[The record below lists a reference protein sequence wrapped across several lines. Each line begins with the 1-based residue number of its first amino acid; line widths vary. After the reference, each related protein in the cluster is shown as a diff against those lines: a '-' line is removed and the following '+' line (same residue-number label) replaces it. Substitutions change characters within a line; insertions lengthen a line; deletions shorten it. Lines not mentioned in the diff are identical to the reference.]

1 MKGKG
6 SSEMTFGT
14 TVTVDGA
21 VKGLEAL
28 GADLSS
34 RGFITMVMQGG
45 GPPSVRVVS
54 RAATQLSE
62 NVYAA
67 PAGDGAL
74 WFWWSWAERIAPI
87 GHVGVTAD
95 KVARVLR
102 LSPSTAVSGD
112 EV

>member
-1 MKGKG
+1 
-6 SSEMTFGT
+6 MTSGD
-14 TVTVDGA
+14 TVPTDGA

-34 RGFITMVMQGG
+34 RGFMTMVMKGG
-45 GPPSVRVVS
+45 GPPCVRVVNQVT
-54 RAATQLSE
+54 AQLSE

-67 PAGDGAL
+67 PADDGAL

-87 GHVGVTAD
+87 GHVRVTAD

-102 LSPSTAVSGD
+102 LSPSSAASG
-112 EV
+112 E

>member
-1 MKGKG
+1 MKRKVG
-6 SSEMTFGT
+6 SGMTFGT

-34 RGFITMVMQGG
+34 RGFMTMVMEGG
-45 GPPSVRVVS
+45 GPPCVRVVS
-54 RAATQLSE
+54 RATAQLSE

-87 GHVGVTAD
+87 GHVEMTAD

-102 LSPSTAVSGD
+102 LSLSSVASGD
-112 EV
+112 EA

>member
-1 MKGKG
+1 MKRKG
-6 SSEMTFGT
+6 NSGMTSGD
-14 TVTVDGA
+14 TVTADDA

-34 RGFITMVMQGG
+34 RGFMTTVMEGG
-45 GPPSVRVVS
+45 GPSCVHVVS

-67 PAGDGAL
+67 PADDGSL

-87 GHVGVTAD
+87 GHVEVTAD

-102 LSPSTAVSGD
+102 LSPSSIASGD
-112 EV
+112 

>member
-1 MKGKG
+1 
-6 SSEMTFGT
+6 MTFGT

-21 VKGLEAL
+21 VRGLEAL
-28 GADLSS
+28 SADLSS
-34 RGFITMVMQGG
+34 RGFMTAVMEGG
-45 GPPSVRVVS
+45 GPPCVRVVS
-54 RAATQLSE
+54 RVTTQLSE

-67 PAGDGAL
+67 PAGDGSL

-102 LSPSTAVSGD
+102 LSRQLPYPGNEA
-112 EV
+112 